1 MSNTPT
7 PADIEALAQQHL
19 KAFAQFSSGEVWF
32 EGEVEFARAIEAE
45 VRKQDDAL
53 IKQML
58 EALTLTERYLEIE
71 VGSAYG
77 RDTHISK
84 IKEYES
90 RLKKHKKCITAA
102 RNRLE
107 NT

>member
-1 MSNTPT
+1 MLSYEQIAEMMRETWGCASIAPRH
-7 PADIEALAQQHL
+7 AM
-19 KAFAQFSSGEVWF
+19 G
-32 EGEVEFARAIEAE
+32 FARAVEAE

-53 IKQML
+53 IRQML

-77 RDTHISK
+77 RDAHISK

-90 RLKKHKKCITAA
+90 RLKKHKKCITSA
-102 RNRLE
+102 RKRLE